1 MKNILLTPG
10 PLTTSNV
17 VKQSMQ
23 KDLGTRDKDYENLV
37 EETRQ
42 LLLEIA
48 NADPLKYSVIFMQG
62 SGTFGVESVLT
73 STIQPNEKVL
83 ILSNGAYGDRMG
95 NICKQA
101 SVNYK
106 LVQYSMVEKL
116 NSQVIE
122 KEISKPDITH
132 VAYVHCETP
141 AGVLKYN

>member
-106 LVQYSMVEKL
+106 LVQ
-116 NSQVIE
+116 
-122 KEISKPDITH
+122 
-132 VAYVHCETP
+132 
-141 AGVLKYN
+141 